1 MYSHPQQGKSQETA
15 ELRKRAGGWL
25 QGLREARGLSQRQL
39 ANALGIDYYT
49 FISQVESGR
58 GRIPPDRYADWAAA
72 LGVQLRPFVR
82 VLMRHYDPMTYECL
96 FDDADAETPSYNA
109 LKVSSQ

>member
-1 MYSHPQQGKSQETA
+1 MYSHPQQGKSPETA
-15 ELRKRAGGWL
+15 ELRKRVGVWL

-39 ANALGIDYYT
+39 AVALGIDYYT

-58 GRIPPDRYADWAAA
+58 GRIPPDRYAAWCAA
-72 LGVQLRPFVR
+72 LGVEMKPFVR

-96 FDDADAETPSYNA
+96 FDDADQELPAFEA
-109 LKVSSQ
+109 LKVNRQ